1 MLASARVGAEIGCAV
16 TTHCQLGQLAPEQA
30 HLLVSNGMDPSKV
43 ILGHL
48 DLANDLDYYKRVLDL
63 GVNIGFDTCGKIRYL
78 ADEIRADNL
87 AELVRLGYE
96 KQIVLSTDVSR
107 KSYMFGEGG
116 RGYADV
122 IDHILPL
129 IRERGVLES
138 SIHTMLV
145 DNPARIFDIEG
156 ASR

>member
-1 MLASARVGAEIGCAV
+1 MWY
-16 TTHCQLGQLAPEQA
+16 
-30 HLLVSNGMDPSKV
+30 
-43 ILGHL
+43 
-48 DLANDLDYYKRVLDL
+48 DLDYYKKVLDL

-78 ADEIRADNL
+78 ADEVRANNL
-87 AELVRLGYE
+87 AELVKLGYE

-116 RGYADV
+116 RGYTDV

-138 SIHTMLV
+138 SIHTMRV

-156 ASR
+156 GL